1 MGRHCETHGNTHGVN
16 VMYLI
21 TPIDQV
27 ITYLVCMNGFYGFL
41 PIEGNSPAEHEMKLE
56 FDEYQL
62 EFIHNIEMHP
72 IIIGVE
78 APERPVVTLD
88 EPSETQVSK
97 TRKPGQIP
105 ETGRVDEVI

>member
-1 MGRHCETHGNTHGVN
+1 
-16 VMYLI
+16 MYLI

-27 ITYLVCMNGFYGFL
+27 LTHLVCINDFYGFL
-41 PIEGNSPAEHEMKLE
+41 PMEGNSPAEHEMKRE

-72 IIIGVE
+72 IVIGVE
-78 APERPVVTLD
+78 APERPVVTSCN
-88 EPSETQVSK
+88 PSETQVSK
-97 TRKPGQIP
+97 ACKSGQIP

>member
-1 MGRHCETHGNTHGVN
+1 MH
-16 VMYLI
+16 LI
-21 TPIDQV
+21 APIDQV
-27 ITYLVCMNGFYGFL
+27 LTYLVCMNDFYGFM
-41 PIEGNSPAEHEMKLE
+41 PIGGNSPADHAMRVDFE
-56 FDEYQL
+56 EYQL
-62 EFIHNIEMHP
+62 EMIRRIEMHP

>member
-1 MGRHCETHGNTHGVN
+1 MH
-16 VMYLI
+16 LI

-27 ITYLVCMNGFYGFL
+27 LTYLVCMNGFYGFM
-41 PIEGNSPAEHEMKLE
+41 PIEGNSPADHEMKRE

-72 IIIGVE
+72 IVIGVE
-78 APERPVVTLD
+78 APERPVVTPGN
-88 EPSETQVSK
+88 PSETQVSK
-97 TRKPGQIP
+97 AWKPGQIP